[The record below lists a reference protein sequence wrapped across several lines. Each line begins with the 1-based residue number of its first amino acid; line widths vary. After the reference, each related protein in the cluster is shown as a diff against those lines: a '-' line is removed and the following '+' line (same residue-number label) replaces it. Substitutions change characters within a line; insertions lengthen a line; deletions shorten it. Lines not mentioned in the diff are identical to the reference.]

1 MHNYMNPYGGLN
13 TILFDRNRMASEA
26 PSWADQ
32 WGNGGIG
39 VLAAKEETTDGKK
52 DASGKKSSKA
62 KAGFNRAKMVAFIGV
77 NWMKNLVHRKKKDA
91 TSS

>member
-1 MHNYMNPYGGLN
+1 
-13 TILFDRNRMASEA
+13 MASEA

-32 WGNGGIG
+32 WGTGGIG
-39 VLAAKEETTDGKK
+39 VMAPKEDSTDGKK
-52 DASGKKSSKA
+52 DAARKKSGKT